1 MDAINSALDWLNGYL
16 WGWPMVALL
25 LGTHLFFTIRL
36 RFIQRY
42 TGLAI
47 KLSFKKDSQGEGD
60 VSHFGALSGVIVEE
74 TRDYLWSGRLE
85 EGTQEMERRDDG
97 PAAS

>member
-1 MDAINSALDWLNGYL
+1 MDSINVALDWLNGYL
-16 WGWPMVALL
+16 WGWPMVVLL

-47 KLSFKKDSQGEGD
+47 KLSFKKDTARSSAG
-60 VSHFGALSGVIVEE
+60 STTA
-74 TRDYLWSGRLE
+74 SGRRS
-85 EGTQEMERRDDG
+85 TCSASG
-97 PAAS
+97 PSSRTEWPGWPR